1 MISPLWLVKC
11 ETERA
16 NLVNQLIISNSQ
28 VHQEN
33 VIHHS
38 LSKDE
43 RYALLCSEFKNIAR
57 ITSLTPENTEKVKT
71 ELSQILNQLQCNEMD
86 ASRY

>member
-57 ITSLTPENTEKVKT
+57 IASLTPENTEKVKT